1 MREHFTIFE
10 YGASVVYM
18 FTLVFREANQDSNIP
33 YCVANG
39 VDCGFDTF
47 LQA

>member
-1 MREHFTIFE
+1 MREHF
-10 YGASVVYM
+10 SVLENGTRVKNF
-18 FTLVFREANQDSNIP
+18 FTPVFRKANQDSNIP
-33 YCVANG
+33 YCIANG